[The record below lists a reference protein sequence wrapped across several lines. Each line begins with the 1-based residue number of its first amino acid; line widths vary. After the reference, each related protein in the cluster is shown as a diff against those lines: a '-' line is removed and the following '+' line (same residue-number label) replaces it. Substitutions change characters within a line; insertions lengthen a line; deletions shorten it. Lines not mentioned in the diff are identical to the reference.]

1 MSRWVSSRRG
11 TFAKL
16 QVLIGG
22 QRRGNLEGFK
32 IPRERGVYEILL
44 EHEVRRW
51 SAEEEN
57 SRRHASRVNLLLTA
71 SAAFAGVGLFE
82 LAPDLLE
89 AKVQLLF
96 VWWFVALLALV
107 AAMACFVLSALLA
120 LQVVVQRV
128 DHTEPLPSSFWLSF
142 DKKTLAVLPEPMD
155 GPERL
160 SYECFW
166 RTSLA
171 STDLMERNH
180 RHQGGI
186 SRSQSWLWKGILCAF
201 LSLLVYTAATP

>member
-1 MSRWVSSRRG
+1 MD
-11 TFAKL
+11 
-16 QVLIGG
+16 
-22 QRRGNLEGFK
+22 
-32 IPRERGVYEILL
+32 RGVYDVLL

-57 SRRHASRVNLLLTA
+57 SRRHAARVNLLLTA

-82 LAPDLLE
+82 LAPDLLD
-89 AKVQLLF
+89 AKSQLHFL
-96 VWWFVALLALV
+96 WWLVALFALF
-107 AAMACFVLSALLA
+107 AAMICFVLSALLA
-120 LQVVVQRV
+120 LQVLVQRV

-142 DKKTLAVLPEPMD
+142 DKKTLAALPEPKN
-155 GPERL
+155 GLERL
-160 SYECFW
+160 AYECFW

-201 LSLLVYTAATP
+201 LSLLVYTAATQ